1 MPSIKKPTFGMKK
14 KIVLKDDANEDYE
27 LVLEYN
33 AMTPI
38 YYMNCLGRDLLSDF
52 TLATLPKDIKALD
65 NIKGVENIK
74 SEEDLNKLSQQELV
88 KILDVVNTT
97 ECSKFLINFISILFY
112 TAHCKIDSSLTF
124 EDIATTYL
132 PDDVLSNEDVMRAV
146 TDILQMKVLSELKK
160 KIKID
165 N

>member
-74 SEEDLNKLSQQELV
+74 NEEDLKKLSQQELV
-88 KILDVVNTT
+88 ELVDVINTT
-97 ECSKFLINFISILFY
+97 EYSKFLINFISILFY
-112 TAHCKIDSSLTF
+112 TAHCKIDNNLTF
-124 EDIATTYL
+124 EEIATTYL
-132 PDDVLSNEDVMRAV
+132 PDDVLSNEDIMRAV
-146 TDILQMKVLSELKK
+146 NDILQMKVLSELKK